1 MNIEKTEALASGNDI
16 ENPTIVYKE
25 DKKRGF
31 SLWRKYRKFHEHC
44 ITWQK
49 KEAEYVI
56 FKSIKGC
63 PPPEKAC
70 ILRG

>member
-31 SLWRKYRKFHEHC
+31 SLLW
-44 ITWQK
+44 IK
-49 KEAEYVI
+49 KGEWKMFNQEALRV
-56 FKSIKGC
+56 
-63 PPPEKAC
+63 PPPRETQV
-70 ILRG
+70 